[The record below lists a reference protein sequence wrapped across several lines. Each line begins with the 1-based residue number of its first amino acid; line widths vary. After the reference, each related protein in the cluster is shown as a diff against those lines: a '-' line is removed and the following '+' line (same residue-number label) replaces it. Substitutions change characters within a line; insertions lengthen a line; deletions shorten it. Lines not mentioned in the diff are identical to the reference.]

1 MDPWLYKRLDDEEY
15 MKLKRDERLEQE
27 YFLKKKHQILNNL
40 EEFLER
46 TADNG

>member
-27 YFLKKKHQILNNL
+27 YFLKKKHQQLKNL